1 MDYVLELIEEK
12 MEIKVPAGEIQAAHF
27 LPGGN
32 MLIRFWN
39 HTSKSAFGALVD
51 KIKSGKGRK
60 DIPIF
65 LNFQLSRRRSTILFL
80 LRGLKREGKISK
92 FYSDENG
99 SIAIRVREGSQKVK
113 LTNFPAQRNTP
124 GSPLR
129 TVKDRM
135 EIMELAGIE
144 EGSDWTQ

>member
-1 MDYVLELIEEK
+1 
-12 MEIKVPAGEIQAAHF
+12 
-27 LPGGN
+27 

-39 HTSKSAFGALVD
+39 HTSKSAFGVLVD
-51 KIKSGKGRK
+51 KIKSGKGKK
-60 DIPIF
+60 DIPIY

-99 SIAIRVREGSQKVK
+99 SIALRVREDSQKVK

-135 EIMELAGIE
+135 EIMDLAGIE